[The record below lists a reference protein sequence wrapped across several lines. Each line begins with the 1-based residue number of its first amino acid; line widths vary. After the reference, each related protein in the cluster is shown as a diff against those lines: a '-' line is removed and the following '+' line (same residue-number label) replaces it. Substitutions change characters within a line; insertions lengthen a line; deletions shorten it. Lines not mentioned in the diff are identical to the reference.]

1 MVWLNR
7 TVQLHHQNRKATT
20 RNSGKT
26 FLGLQRLDSLRG
38 NWLAFLC
45 STCIANAITHA
56 EYSIERAGYFGMFF
70 QFGIIEFKFRH
81 LVIIEI
87 ANASSTGMLGSSLFL
102 SLFLFIF
109 LVFFVFF
116 SCSSSLS
123 LYLFLHLASSFY
135 HSEFST
141 SRIQA
146 DNTTAMV
153 SSFNKL
159 EKIRLIYRIPGQ
171 SVTNWV
177 SIF

>member
-56 EYSIERAGYFGMFF
+56 EYSIEQAGYFGMFF

-109 LVFFVFF
+109 LVFCFF
-116 SCSSSLS
+116 FPVVLPFLSTCSCTSLHHSIILSFRLQEYKLITRLLWS
-123 LYLFLHLASSFY
+123 LP
-135 HSEFST
+135 
-141 SRIQA
+141 
-146 DNTTAMV
+146 
-153 SSFNKL
+153 
-159 EKIRLIYRIPGQ
+159 LI
-171 SVTNWV
+171 NWKKYV
-177 SIF
+177 